1 MGLRKKYVD
10 VNIGQLENSDGNVN
24 VSLAWLRENTYTP
37 GTSYANTLGTLQ
49 ELELRV
55 FSNTQTKGVSARTNT
70 GKQMVYF
77 AASPYEHIVR
87 VTKAS
92 SNEKA
97 VRYAFAWS
105 TEDTA
110 FGGYNYNVTAT
121 PTDLGYSDSTF
132 SYTTLRL
139 YDNNELAN
147 NKTLYV
153 QIRKHNNSGIVFT
166 SQLFGSFL
174 YSWSNFTSAPLGR
187 GVFMFL

>member
-1 MGLRKKYVD
+1 
-10 VNIGQLENSDGNVN
+10 
-24 VSLAWLRENTYTP
+24 
-37 GTSYANTLGTLQ
+37 
-49 ELELRV
+49 
-55 FSNTQTKGVSARTNT
+55 
-70 GKQMVYF
+70 MVYF

-166 SQLFGSFL
+166 SQLYSVNFNSFSTGEL
-174 YSWSNFTSAPLGR
+174 TQVAYSAANFNKDEYIEVLVYFDSSKRLLASLQYIRP
-187 GVFMFL
+187 VFF